1 MSFHNASG
9 YTFLA
14 LLIGS
19 PHIRIY
25 LATLGVYFALSPIPS
40 FSSVPSLH
48 FSTSPPQHTYVEE
61 SKVAYNCQP
70 TGIHEFRIEITML
83 REMSI
88 YLWLH
93 NSSLDTQ
100 SDPFETDHRSCKMR
114 VYLPTRCHS
123 LAD

>member
-48 FSTSPPQHTYVEE
+48 FSTPSPQHTYVEE
-61 SKVAYNCQP
+61 SKVAHNCQP
-70 TGIHEFRIEITML
+70 TGIHEYRFEITML

-88 YLWLH
+88 YLRLH
-93 NSSLDTQ
+93 NVLLQ
-100 SDPFETDHRSCKMR
+100 W
-114 VYLPTRCHS
+114 L
-123 LAD
+123 

>member
-9 YTFLA
+9 CTFLA

-25 LATLGVYFALSPIPS
+25 LATLGGYFALSPIPS
-40 FSSVPSLH
+40 FSS
-48 FSTSPPQHTYVEE
+48 HTYVEE
-61 SKVAYNCQP
+61 SKVAHNCQP
-70 TGIHEFRIEITML
+70 TGIHEYRLEITML

-93 NSSLDTQ
+93 KVLLRWLRLFIVPSS
-100 SDPFETDHRSCKMR
+100 SR
-114 VYLPTRCHS
+114 VSTHGPTHLRQII
-123 LAD
+123 APAR